1 MIFCWRH
8 SFYCSKR
15 KTKFHKVETGRQT
28 FAESVG
34 KHTLNSKLKP
44 QGRDGD
50 STDGLIS
57 VRPPRNG
64 PWIQLPTSGLQGAWI
79 FSGTRS
85 CTLECC
91 AMFSILFVCGWFWAQ
106 AHSWATR
113 VEAIEQ
119 KQSLQAW
126 LPMFSQ
132 SPCKCWPTCPNA
144 AQLFLQCWCIRAFK
158 FARIFAK
165 HAS

>member
-28 FAESVG
+28 LAESVG
-34 KHTLNSKLKP
+34 KHTPNSKLKP

-79 FSGTRS
+79 FSGTRVFEWGGLPTEGLMNQNDEDDRS
-85 CTLECC
+85 FMPSWERKACMASGSSTCWR
-91 AMFSILFVCGWFWAQ
+91 ILLQLQRRLQETWVLHCPQRWRKWP
-106 AHSWATR
+106 R
-113 VEAIEQ
+113 
-119 KQSLQAW
+119 SLPIKGRRSHLHQV
-126 LPMFSQ
+126 PY
-132 SPCKCWPTCPNA
+132 
-144 AQLFLQCWCIRAFK
+144 
-158 FARIFAK
+158 
-165 HAS
+165 